1 MEHFTLAMIQPFESA
16 ILVEVP
22 IFYYADHSDK
32 TEVRAAGM
40 FQARMTLAETWRV
53 SKIYLVFPRYI
64 SHRLLENF

>member
-32 TEVRAAGM
+32 TEVRAVGM
-40 FQARMTLAETWRV
+40 FQARMTLAET
-53 SKIYLVFPRYI
+53 
-64 SHRLLENF
+64 